1 MYFKCN
7 WNIEKLKIKNGF
19 QTIVCDPF
27 FVTVS
32 STSLYESIIF
42 YLLYAFQVQLVISSR
57 FFTFALL
64 LALKKLLLATKQLFL
79 CFFKVQGSRLY
90 LAIFQTFILWRVL
103 QIVMWLFIL
112 VIYSTLKKEASR
124 RIIKE
129 ARTTVKTSTSTER
142 PHQGDLTLPV
152 DISCLCDWSSFSI
165 SIKSSLKTDCS
176 MLTSTLTRFA
186 YH

>member
-79 CFFKVQGSRLY
+79 CF
-90 LAIFQTFILWRVL
+90 L
-103 QIVMWLFIL
+103 QSTRK
-112 VIYSTLKKEASR
+112 STLFG
-124 RIIKE
+124 
-129 ARTTVKTSTSTER
+129 
-142 PHQGDLTLPV
+142 H
-152 DISCLCDWSSFSI
+152 ISNFYSV
-165 SIKSSLKTDCS
+165 KSSANRNVTVYSCNLQYS
-176 MLTSTLTRFA
+176 
-186 YH
+186 